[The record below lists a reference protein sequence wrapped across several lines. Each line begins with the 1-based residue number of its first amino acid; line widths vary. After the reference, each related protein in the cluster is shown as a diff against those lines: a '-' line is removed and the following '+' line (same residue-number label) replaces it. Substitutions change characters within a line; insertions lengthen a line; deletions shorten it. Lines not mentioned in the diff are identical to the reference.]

1 MKKTALITGASSGIG
16 KEFAK
21 YHASKGG
28 DLIITAR
35 REGALS
41 ELKAE
46 LEAQHG
52 VTVHVI
58 ALDLAASDGAR
69 NLIDEIQSRDL
80 TVDILINNAGFGGH
94 GMHINRSWASEA
106 AMIDLNVKALAEL
119 SHAFGMQMIENGGGK
134 ILNVA
139 STAAM
144 IPGPLQAVYFA
155 SKAFVMSYS
164 QALDEEM
171 RDKGVTVTSLNPG
184 LVLTEFVATANL
196 GNTGLSKQKG
206 ASAAS
211 VAKIGYD
218 GMLKGKLVVINEPR
232 LAFML
237 NWITPLLPRRIV
249 LRLIKGMQ
257 SKPA

>member
-46 LEAQHG
+46 LEDQHG

-94 GMHINRSWASEA
+94 GMHINRSWVSEA

-184 LVLTEFVATANL
+184 LVLTEFVETANL